1 MSRVLA
7 AHLARECREQR
18 FVLGGSAV
26 VLALA
31 AAAGAPLVA
40 RGAIH
45 PEHLRLCLCFYGLVL
60 FLVAIAGDLL
70 SGDAQRGTKGFLAR
84 TPRGLGAAFQGKLA
98 LLLLT
103 TPVLPLLGFG
113 LGSAVATLRDPAL
126 ARSMPQSVDVY
137 VVLPLLLLALW
148 TFAASAFVKRAVLA
162 LPLALLMLA
171 PVIAITL
178 ATLPGS
184 ARAWKT
190 TPFWC
195 TWLDTP
201 GFGLAYLAAL
211 GLLVARLAFVRRPR
225 RGAIAAALGM
235 PLLLVPGLVVLYRAN
250 TPTAHELRF
259 HGGGVDSA
267 GTRAQFFA
275 QDARSRYH
283 WIVGVDPGTGRV
295 TRLEEHDADLLRTDD
310 RGAIDLPDGARARLT
325 TSAIVVERNGVE
337 LAVLAWKPWLG
348 VARGYG
354 MQVCAD
360 AKLAVRD
367 EPRETIDL
375 VRRIHVSEPRWYPGG
390 CIVLAR
396 DWLVGER
403 MPRVP
408 HRFRAWRLRDP
419 VTGAERPAPG
429 MRDGDQVVALLL
441 DGGVLVESPLDRTRV
456 LRFAVDLE
464 AGTRMPVLGA
474 GAREV
479 RYVATA
485 HDRDW
490 FAGSQGLCSLAP
502 GDFALRLDAP
512 TGQYVGPLANGRVLA
527 KAADDSELLV
537 IEARSGASTR
547 IYPR

>member
-1 MSRVLA
+1 MSRILV
-7 AHLARECREQR
+7 AHVAREMREQR
-18 FVLGGSAV
+18 FVLCGSAV
-26 VLALA
+26 MLALA

-45 PEHLRLCLCFYGLVL
+45 PEHLRLGLGFCGLVL

-70 SGDAQRGTKGFLAR
+70 SGDAQRGTKGFVAR
-84 TPRGLGAAFQGKLA
+84 TPRGLGAAFTGKFA
-98 LLLLT
+98 LLLLAA
-103 TPVLPLLGFG
+103 PVLPLLGLG

-178 ATLPGS
+178 ATLPGTT
-184 ARAWKT
+184 RAWKT

-201 GFGLAYLAAL
+201 GLGLAYLAAL
-211 GLLVARLAFVRRPR
+211 GLVVARLAFVRRPR

-235 PLLLVPGLVVLYRAN
+235 PMLLVPGLVELYRAN

-259 HGGGVDSA
+259 HGGGVDA
-267 GTRAQFFA
+267 TGTRAQFFA
-275 QDARSRYH
+275 QDARSRYR

-325 TSAIVVERNGVE
+325 MSAIVVERDGVE
-337 LAVLAWKPWLG
+337 LAVLPWKPWLAI
-348 VARGYG
+348 ARGYG

-360 AKLAVRD
+360 EKLAVRD

-375 VRRIHVSEPRWYPGG
+375 VRRIHVSEPRWHAGG

-396 DWLVGER
+396 DWLVAER
-403 MPRVP
+403 APRIP
-408 HRFRAWRLRDP
+408 HRFRSWRLRDP

-429 MRDGDQVVALLL
+429 MRDGDRVVALLL
-441 DGGVLVESPLDRTRV
+441 DGDVLIESPLDRKRV

-464 AGTRMPVLGA
+464 HGTRIPVLGA
-474 GAREV
+474 GTGQL
-479 RYVATA
+479 RYVAAA

-490 FAGSQGLCSLAP
+490 FAGNRGLFSLAR
-502 GDFALRLDAP
+502 GGFAPRLDAP
-512 TGQYVGPLANGRVLA
+512 AGQYVGPLADGRVLA
-527 KAADDSELLV
+527 RAADDRELLV